1 MEKKKFEDVAFEY
14 EKTFGQ
20 QPPIL
25 TTLDVND
32 PLYLEQLEK
41 AIKSGKPITRNDLG
55 AIFMTNDKVF
65 Y

>member
-1 MEKKKFEDVAFEY
+1 MEKKTFEDVAFRY
-14 EKTFGQ
+14 EMEFGEK
-20 QPPIL
+20 PPIL

-41 AIKSGKPITRNDLG
+41 AIEQGKSITRDDLG
-55 AIFMTNDKVF
+55 AIFMTDEKAF

>member
-1 MEKKKFEDVAFEY
+1 MAKKFEDVAYEY

-25 TTLDVND
+25 TTLSTDD

-41 AIKSGKPITRNDLG
+41 ADINNNTDDI
-55 AIFMTNDKVF
+55 
-65 Y
+65 

>member
-1 MEKKKFEDVAFEY
+1 MEKKRFEDVAFEY
-14 EKTFGQ
+14 EKAFDKK
-20 QPPIL
+20 PPIL

-55 AIFMTNDKVF
+55 AIFMTNDKAF

>member
-1 MEKKKFEDVAFEY
+1 MPTKLNKA
-14 EKTFGQ
+14 GQ

-25 TTLDVND
+25 TTLDVSD

-55 AIFMTNDKVF
+55 AIFMTDKKAF